1 MPGAAVG
8 DRDSMGSVQPMMM
21 GVPLVPGEPGTSQI
35 LPSGEGGPLLNVIT
49 MPASQGM
56 GTSMMQR
63 RPGTPIQP
71 GQNIPGVP
79 GYKIPAGFRG
89 HIILG
94 HVVPAE
100 GSSRFQLED
109 FNTQMHLTP
118 QSPASGMVFAS
129 VSSPQMSQ
137 RLTSEGGV
145 PGVHATLS
153 GGDHR
158 QQYRARGQHPSMRA
172 DHTHATD
179 HRQWGAGPAA
189 GHARPSHRGQPGATL
204 ERDWQNG
211 RVSSTAG
218 SWNQNSIS
226 MPSKSWNGRHISQQ
240 QNEDPCVYIT
250 LVCRVMVDNLGN
262 RKQCRPSYNR
272 NC

>member
-1 MPGAAVG
+1 
-8 DRDSMGSVQPMMM
+8 MGSVQTMAM
-21 GVPLVPGEPGTSQI
+21 GVPLVPGEPGSSQI
-35 LPSGEGGPLLNVIT
+35 LPSSEGGPILNVIT
-49 MPASQGM
+49 MPANPGM
-56 GTSMMQR
+56 DTSMMQR
-63 RPGTPIQP
+63 RPGTSIQP

-89 HIILG
+89 RIILG
-94 HVVPAE
+94 HVTPAE

-109 FNTQMHLTP
+109 FNTQMRLTP

-129 VSSPQMSQ
+129 VSGPQTSQ

-145 PGVHATLS
+145 PGVHFTMS
-153 GGDHR
+153 QGHHR
-158 QQYRARGQHPSMRA
+158 QQYRAHGPHPSMRG
-172 DHTHATD
+172 DQTHATD
-179 HRQWGAGPAA
+179 YRQWGVGPAA
-189 GHARPSHRGQPGATL
+189 GHAKPAHRGQPGATL
-204 ERDWQNG
+204 ERDLQNG
-211 RVSSTAG
+211 RDGASVSSSTG

-240 QNEDPCVYIT
+240 QNGDPCTYIT
-250 LVCRVMVDNLGN
+250 IVCRVMVDNRGN